1 MAQVAGNFLAN
12 LLSGA
17 AWLLTHGVYG
27 LLRVIYRRD
36 VKWMALFAAIIVA
49 IVLLVRWAL

>member
-1 MAQVAGNFLAN
+1 MTQVAGNFLAN

-27 LLRVIYRRD
+27 MLRVIYRRD
-36 VKWMALFAAIIVA
+36 VKWMALFAAIILGV
-49 IVLLVRWAL
+49 VLLVRWAL